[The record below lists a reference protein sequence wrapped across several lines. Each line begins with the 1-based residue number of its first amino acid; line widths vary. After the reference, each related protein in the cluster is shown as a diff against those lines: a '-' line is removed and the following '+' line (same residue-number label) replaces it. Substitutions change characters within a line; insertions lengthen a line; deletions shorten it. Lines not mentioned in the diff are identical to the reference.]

1 MRIWLKRILTMFIV
15 LIVQQSFGQQK
26 MISGT
31 VIDETGLPLPGVS
44 VIVKG
49 TTNGSQTDFDGKYSL
64 VTDIGEIISY
74 SYIGFK
80 TQEVVVG
87 DASTIDITLT
97 EDASLLDAVIIT
109 ALGIEKEK
117 KSLGYAVSEIK
128 GEALS
133 QQPEG
138 DIGRIL
144 RGKAAGVTVTSTNG
158 MSGSGTNMVIRGF
171 TSISGSNQPL
181 FIVDGVPFNTGTNS
195 QNSYIDGSTESSRML
210 DLDPNNIVSLNVLK
224 GLSASTLYGDRGRNG
239 VILITTKNGSFKGG
253 EKVTVD
259 ISSSVFFTTPH
270 LPTYQDEF
278 GGGFNQEFGWF
289 FSNWGPAFS
298 DTNPAV
304 YGSYFNKVEDGQV
317 YVNHPFATNVAPEF
331 IAGYEDLAA
340 SPYAYKPYNSV
351 EDFFRT
357 GLVTN
362 QSVAVKGGTENA
374 RFSASYSNYKD
385 SGFTPG
391 NELGRDNFGV
401 GGQVKSGKFTLRGTL
416 NYSKTDYISPPIAAS
431 EGSGVIGGGTSIF
444 GDIMYTPRNVDL
456 IGIPYE
462 RADGGSLYYRETNG
476 IQHPLWTVKNSK
488 TGQNVNRVYGSFNAN
503 YRLTENLNLNYKY
516 GLDTYTENSFYSQN
530 KGGIDG
536 NTLGILRTT
545 SAVSNFIDHTFS
557 ANFNKDLSNK
567 LNLSVLVGVNA
578 TRSAFERDGI
588 ESTNQIVFGVQ
599 RHYNYVE
606 SSSVNSYSGQNI
618 QYEQERNTVGL
629 YADATLGYNNYLYLN
644 LAARNDWTSTLEVD
658 NNTVVYPSASVSFIP
673 TSAFEGLVGDGNFG
687 LNYLKFR
694 VGYGTSSG
702 FPPVYTTRNT
712 LALNAREF
720 ITSGGDVVSSNS
732 TSNFLGNPNLKAELV
747 SELEF
752 GIDTRF
758 FNNRVGLNLSV
769 FNKETEDLITQR
781 SLDPST
787 GFTNTYINGGN
798 LEVKGLEID
807 LNVDWFKN
815 RDSFSWT
822 TGVTFY
828 SDENK
833 VTNLPDGIDKIFLN
847 SGLNAAIEGQ
857 PYGVLVGTK
866 IKRTADGQAI
876 VGSDGNYVST
886 AENDLIIGDP
896 NPDFTSTITNT
907 FSYKNLSF
915 SVGLNYRKGGDI
927 YSITTATLVNRGLV
941 EFPLDRYGTYILPGV
956 YEDGTPNSTQ
966 INATNVAFDNW
977 LYGPNEFR
985 VFDGTTVRLNEL
997 SLSYRLSEKALD
1009 KTPFTAISFTA
1020 SASNLWYRAVNMP
1033 EDVNFDTNSLSSG
1046 VGNSLGV
1053 DYLTG
1058 PSAARY
1064 GCSVKLSF

>member
-1 MRIWLKRILTMFIV
+1 MAFV
-15 LIVQQSFGQQK
+15 VQTTFAQEK
-26 MISGT
+26 TISGK
-31 VIDETGLPLPGVS
+31 VVDESGLPLPGVT
-44 VIVKG
+44 VLVKG
-49 TTNGSQTDFDGKYSL
+49 TTNGTQTDLDGNY
-64 VTDIGEIISY
+64 TITANTGETISY
-74 SYIGFK
+74 SYVGFK
-80 TQEVVVG
+80 TEDVVV
-87 DASTIDITLT
+87 SETTTINIALI
-97 EDASLLDAVIIT
+97 EDVSMLDAVVVT

-133 QQPEG
+133 EQAEG
-138 DIGRIL
+138 DVGRIL
-144 RGKAAGVTVTSTNG
+144 RGKAAGVSVTSTNG

-181 FIVDGVPFNTGTNS
+181 FIVDGVPFNSDTNS
-195 QNSYIDGSTESSRML
+195 QNSFIDGSTESSRML

-239 VILITTKNGSFKGG
+239 VILITTKNGSFKGS
-253 EKVTVD
+253 EKTTIDV
-259 ISSSVFFTTPH
+259 SSSVFFTTPH

-278 GGGFNQEFGWF
+278 GGGFNQEFGWY
-289 FSNWGPAFS
+289 FSNWGPAFT
-298 DTNPAV
+298 DTNPDV
-304 YGSYFNKVEDGQV
+304 YGSYFNSVEDGQV
-317 YVNHPFATNVAPEF
+317 YVNHPFATNVSSDF

-340 SPYAYKPYNSV
+340 SRYAYKPYNSV

-357 GLVTN
+357 GVVTN
-362 QSVAVKGGTENA
+362 QSVSLQGGAENVK
-374 RFSASYSNYKD
+374 YSVNYSKFND

-391 NELGRDNFGV
+391 NELARDNFGV
-401 GGQVKSGKFTLRGTL
+401 GGQVKSGNLTVRGTL
-416 NYSKTDYISPPIAAS
+416 NYSKTDYKSPPIAAS
-431 EGSGVIGGGTSIF
+431 NGSGVIGDGTSIF

-456 IGIPYE
+456 IGIPFE

-488 TGQNVNRVYGSFNAN
+488 TGQGVNRVFGSFNVN
-503 YRLTENLNLNYKY
+503 YKLTDNISLNYKY

-545 SAVSNFIDHTFS
+545 SAVSNFIDHTLS
-557 ANFNKDLSNK
+557 ASFNKDLNSK
-567 LNLSVLVGVNA
+567 LNLSLLVGANS

-599 RHYNYVE
+599 KHYNYVE
-606 SSSVNSYSGQNI
+606 SSSVNSYSGNNLQF
-618 QYEQERNTVGL
+618 ERDRNTVGL
-629 YADATLGYNNYLYLN
+629 YLDTTLGYDNFLYLN
-644 LAARNDWTSTLEVD
+644 LAARNDWTSTLEID
-658 NNTVVYPSASVSFIP
+658 NNKVFYPSASLSFIP
-673 TSAFEGLVGDGNFG
+673 TSAFENLVGEGDFG
-687 LNYLKFR
+687 LSYLKLR
-694 VGYGTSSG
+694 LGYGASSG

-752 GIDTRF
+752 GIDSRF
-758 FNNRVGLNLSV
+758 FKNRVGLNLSV
-769 FNKETEDLITQR
+769 FTKETKDLITQR
-781 SLDPST
+781 DLDPST

-798 LEVKGLEID
+798 LEVKGIEADLTID
-807 LNVDWFKN
+807 WLKN
-815 RDSFSWT
+815 RDGFSWN

-828 SDENK
+828 ADENK

-857 PYGVLVGTK
+857 PYGVIVGT
-866 IKRTADGQAI
+866 RTERNDAGEPI
-876 VGSDGNYVST
+876 IGSDGNYVVT
-886 AENDLIIGDP
+886 AEDDLVIGDP

-907 FSYKNLSF
+907 FSYKNLSL
-915 SVGLNYRKGGDI
+915 SIGLNYRKGGDI

-941 EFPLDRYGTYILPGV
+941 EFPLDRYGTYVIPGV
-956 YEDGTPNSTQ
+956 YADNTPNTTQ

-985 VFDGTTVRLNEL
+985 VFDGTTIRLNEI
-997 SLSYRLSEKALD
+997 SISYRLSKKLLS
-1009 KTPFTAISFTA
+1009 KTPFTNVSITA
-1020 SASNLWYRAVNMP
+1020 SGSNLWYRAVNMP
-1033 EDVNFDTNSLSSG
+1033 KDVNFDTNSLSSG
-1046 VGNSLGV
+1046 VGNSLGI